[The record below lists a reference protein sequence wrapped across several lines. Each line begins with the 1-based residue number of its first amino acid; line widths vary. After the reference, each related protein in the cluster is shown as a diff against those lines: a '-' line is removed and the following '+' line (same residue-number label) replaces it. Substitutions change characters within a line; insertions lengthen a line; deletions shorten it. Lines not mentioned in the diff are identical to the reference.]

1 MQRGSGVAWLES
13 LISALGLTSLC
24 TPDGEAAK
32 KLFALNRAEPNFP
45 SLDQFHDAC
54 PVIPRIRDIQ
64 KSIDLSY
71 KDFTRAWG
79 DQIESLFD
87 PLLNFLVWTE
97 NLAVNSPWWLTLL
110 MIAVVV
116 YFMTRR
122 WQYVA
127 GVVIAMLAIGVF
139 GMWDDAMRTL
149 SFMLVCTAICI
160 VLGIPIGILMSRRDR
175 LRASIIPMLDV
186 LQTMPSFVYLI
197 PVVML
202 FGVGKVPG
210 AIAVIAYAIPPVIR
224 LTDLGIRLV
233 DSDVLEASE
242 AFGASSW
249 QKLIDVQIPLAL
261 PNILAGIN
269 QTIMM
274 ALAIV
279 VIASMVSVRGLGIE
293 VLEAVTNQYLAKGL
307 FNGLAVVAFAIMF
320 DRVTRRAITQS
331 QKHVLD

>member
-1 MQRGSGVAWLES
+1 MAWLENV
-13 LISALGLTSLC
+13 ISTLGLTPVC
-24 TPDGEAAK
+24 TPEDGAAK
-32 KLFALNRAEPNFP
+32 QLFALNREEPNFP
-45 SLDQFHDAC
+45 SLDEFNSAC
-54 PVIPRIRDIQ
+54 PTIPRIRDIQ
-64 KSIDLSY
+64 KSIDTSF

-79 DQIESLFD
+79 DQIESFFD
-87 PLLNFLVWTE
+87 PLLDFLVWTE
-97 NLAVNSPWWLTLL
+97 QIAVASPWWVMLL
-110 MIAVVV
+110 IIGAVV
-116 YFMTRR
+116 FLMTRH
-122 WQYVA
+122 WLQTA
-127 GVVIAMLAIGVF
+127 AVVTTMLVIGFF
-139 GMWDDAMRTL
+139 GMWEDSMRTL

-160 VLGIPIGILMSRRDR
+160 VLGIPMGIIMARSDR
-175 LRASIIPMLDV
+175 VRSTIIPILDV

-210 AIAVIAYAIPPVIR
+210 AIAVIAYAIPPVMR

-233 DSDVLEASE
+233 DSEVLEASE

-293 VLEAVTNQYLAKGL
+293 VLEAVNNQYLAKGL

-320 DRVTRRAITQS
+320 DRVTRRSITQS

>member
-1 MQRGSGVAWLES
+1 MAWLENI
-13 LISALGLTSLC
+13 ISTFGLKPAC
-24 TPDGEAAK
+24 TPEGGVAK
-32 KLFALNRAEPNFP
+32 KLFALNQEEPNFP
-45 SLDQFHDAC
+45 SLDEFNAAC
-54 PVIPRIRDIQ
+54 PVVPRIRDIQ
-64 KSIDLSY
+64 KGIDSSF
-71 KDFTRAWG
+71 KDFTRSWG
-79 DQIESLFD
+79 DQIEAFFD
-87 PLLNFLVWTE
+87 PLLDFLVWTE
-97 NLAVNSPWWLTLL
+97 QLAVASPWWLTLL
-110 MIAVVV
+110 IIAAVVF
-116 YFMTRR
+116 FMTRH
-122 WQYVA
+122 WLQTAAVMITML
-127 GVVIAMLAIGVF
+127 VIGFF
-139 GMWDDAMRTL
+139 GMWEDSMRTL
-149 SFMLVCTAICI
+149 SFMLVCTMICI
-160 VLGIPIGILMSRRDR
+160 VLGIPFGIIMARNDR
-175 LRASIIPMLDV
+175 IRSVVVPILDV

-210 AIAVIAYAIPPVIR
+210 AIAVIAYAIPPVMR

-233 DSDVLEASE
+233 DSEVLEASE

-249 QKLIDVQIPLAL
+249 QKLVNVQIPLAM

-293 VLEAVTNQYLAKGL
+293 VLEAVNNQYLAKGL

-320 DRVTRRAITQS
+320 DRVTRRSITQS

>member
-1 MQRGSGVAWLES
+1 MRVAWLEN
-13 LISALGLTSLC
+13 IVTTLGLQPAC
-24 TPDGEAAK
+24 TPEGGAAK
-32 KLFALNRAEPNFP
+32 KLFALNREEPNFP
-45 SLDQFHDAC
+45 SLDEFNAVC
-54 PVIPRIRDIQ
+54 PAMPRIRDIQ
-64 KSIDLSY
+64 KSIDSGF
-71 KDFTRAWG
+71 KDFTRSWG
-79 DQIESLFD
+79 DQIEAFFD
-87 PLLNFLVWTE
+87 PLLDFLVWTE
-97 NLAVNSPWWLTLL
+97 KIAVASPWWLTLII
-110 MIAVVV
+110 IAVAV
-116 YFMTRR
+116 YFMTRHR
-122 WQYVA
+122 LQTA
-127 GVVIAMLAIGVF
+127 AVVITMMLIGFF
-139 GMWDDAMRTL
+139 GMWDDSMRTL
-149 SFMLVCTAICI
+149 SFMLVCTMICI
-160 VLGIPIGILMSRRDR
+160 VLGIPLGILMARNDR
-175 LRASIIPMLDV
+175 VHAAIIPILDV

-210 AIAVIAYAIPPVIR
+210 AIAVIAYAIPPVMR

-233 DSDVLEASE
+233 DSEVLEASE

-307 FNGLAVVAFAIMF
+307 FNGLAVVAFAIIF
-320 DRVTRRAITQS
+320 DRVTRRTVTQS
-331 QKHVLD
+331 QKHVLN

>member
-1 MQRGSGVAWLES
+1 M
-13 LISALGLTSLC
+13 ISTLGLTSAC
-24 TPDGEAAK
+24 TPKGGAAEE
-32 KLFALNRAEPNFP
+32 LFALNRQEPNFP
-45 SLDQFHDAC
+45 SLDEFNAAC
-54 PVIPRIRDIQ
+54 PAIPRIRDLQ
-64 KSIDLSY
+64 KGIDAGY
-71 KDFTRAWG
+71 KDFTRSWG

-87 PLLNFLVWTE
+87 PLLDFLVWAE
-97 NLAVNSPWWLTLL
+97 NLAVDSPWWLTLL
-110 MIAVVV
+110 VIAVVV
-116 YFMTRR
+116 YVMTRR
-122 WQYVA
+122 WQHTV
-127 GVVIAMLAIGVF
+127 GVVIALLAIGFF
-139 GMWDDAMRTL
+139 GMWDDSMRTL

-160 VLGIPIGILMSRRDR
+160 VLGIPIGIIMSRSDR
-175 LRASIIPMLDV
+175 VRAAIIPILDV

-233 DSDVLEASE
+233 DREVLEASE

-307 FNGLAVVAFAIMF
+307 FNGLAVVAFAIIF

>member
-1 MQRGSGVAWLES
+1 MAWLEKA
-13 LISALGLTSLC
+13 ISTLGLTSAC
-24 TPDGEAAK
+24 APEGGVDE
-32 KLFALNRAEPNFP
+32 KLFALNRQEPNFP

-54 PVIPRIRDIQ
+54 PVVPRIRDIQ

-87 PLLNFLVWTE
+87 PLLDFFVWTE
-97 NLAVNSPWWLTLL
+97 NLAVNSPWWLTLIV
-110 MIAVVV
+110 IAVVV

-122 WQYVA
+122 WQHTV
-127 GVVIAMLAIGVF
+127 GVVAAMMAIGVF

-160 VLGIPIGILMSRRDR
+160 VLGIPIGIIMSRSDR
-175 LRASIIPMLDV
+175 VRASVVPILDV

-210 AIAVIAYAIPPVIR
+210 SVAVIAYAIPPVIR

-233 DSDVLEASE
+233 DSEVVEASE
-242 AFGASSW
+242 AFGANSW
-249 QKLIDVQIPLAL
+249 QKLVDVQIPLAL

-274 ALAIV
+274 TLAMV

-331 QKHVLD
+331 QKHVMD

>member
-1 MQRGSGVAWLES
+1 VAWLET
-13 LISALGLTSLC
+13 LISILGLTSVC
-24 TPDGEAAK
+24 RPDGEPAT
-32 KLFALNRAEPNFP
+32 KLFALNRAKPNFP

-64 KSIDLSY
+64 KSIDVGY
-71 KDFTRAWG
+71 KHFTRAWG
-79 DQIESLFD
+79 DQIESFFD
-87 PLLNFLVWTE
+87 PLLDFLVWTE

-110 MIAVVV
+110 IIAVVV

-122 WQYVA
+122 WQYAA

-139 GMWDDAMRTL
+139 GMWDDSMRTL

-160 VLGIPIGILMSRRDR
+160 VFGIPIGISMSRSDR
-175 LRASIIPMLDV
+175 VRTSIIPILDV

-233 DSDVLEASE
+233 DTEVLEASE

-249 QKLIDVQIPLAL
+249 QKLIDVQLPLAL

>member
-1 MQRGSGVAWLES
+1 VAWLETLVS
-13 LISALGLTSLC
+13 TLGLTSVC
-24 TPDGEAAK
+24 TPEGGAAET
-32 KLFALNRAEPNFP
+32 LFALNRQEPNFP

-54 PVIPRIRDIQ
+54 PAIPRIRDIQ
-64 KSIDLSY
+64 QHIDLSY

-79 DQIESLFD
+79 DQIESFFD

-97 NLAVNSPWWLTLL
+97 NLAVGSSWWLTLIV
-110 MIAVVV
+110 MAVVV

-122 WQYVA
+122 WQHTV
-127 GVVIAMLAIGVF
+127 GVVIAMLAIGMF
-139 GMWDDAMRTL
+139 GMWDDSMRTL

-160 VLGIPIGILMSRRDR
+160 VLGIPIGITMSRSDR
-175 LRASIIPMLDV
+175 VRTCIIPILDV

-293 VLEAVTNQYLAKGL
+293 VLDAVTNQYLAKGL

>member
-1 MQRGSGVAWLES
+1 M
-13 LISALGLTSLC
+13 ISTLGLTSAC
-24 TPDGEAAK
+24 TPKGGAAD
-32 KLFALNRAEPNFP
+32 KLFALNRVEPNFP
-45 SLDQFHDAC
+45 SLDQLHAAC
-54 PVIPRIRDIQ
+54 PAIPRIRDIQ
-64 KSIDLSY
+64 KSIDIGY
-71 KDFTRAWG
+71 KAFTRAWG
-79 DQIESLFD
+79 DPIESFFD

-97 NLAVNSPWWLTLL
+97 KLAVHSPWWLTLI
-110 MIAVVV
+110 MIAGVV
-116 YFMTRR
+116 YVMTRR
-122 WQYVA
+122 WQYAV
-127 GVVIAMLAIGVF
+127 GVVITMLAIGVF
-139 GMWDDAMRTL
+139 GMWDDSMRTL

-160 VLGIPIGILMSRRDR
+160 VLGIPIGIIMSRSDR
-175 LRASIIPMLDV
+175 MHAAIVPILDV

-224 LTDLGIRLV
+224 LTELGIQLV
-233 DSDVLEASE
+233 DREVLEASE

-274 ALAIV
+274 TLAMV

-331 QKHVLD
+331 QQHVLD

>member
-1 MQRGSGVAWLES
+1 MS
-13 LISALGLTSLC
+13 LLQDIVTTLGLQGFCTSA
-24 TPDGEAAK
+24 DGEPQQF
-32 KLFALNRAEPNFP
+32 FALNQEEPNFP
-45 SLDQFHDAC
+45 SLDQFSEAC
-54 PVIPRIRDIQ
+54 PALPHIRDLQ
-64 KSIDLSY
+64 KGIDAGY
-71 KDFTRAWG
+71 RDFTRSWG
-79 DQIESLFD
+79 STIESFFD
-87 PLLNFLVWTE
+87 PFLNFLIWTE
-97 NLAVNSPWWLTLL
+97 NLLVATPWWLMLL
-110 MIAVVV
+110 LIAGVV
-116 YFMTRR
+116 YLMTRR
-122 WQYVA
+122 WTLTAAVFFT
-127 GVVIAMLAIGVF
+127 LAIIGFF

-149 SFMLVCTAICI
+149 SFILVCTVICI
-160 VLGIPIGILMSRRDR
+160 VIGIPLGILMSRFNRIR
-175 LRASIIPMLDV
+175 TALLPILDI

-233 DSDVLEASE
+233 DAEVLEASE
-242 AFGASSW
+242 AFGANSW
-249 QKLIDVQIPLAL
+249 QKLFDVQIPLAL

-274 ALAIV
+274 ALAMV

-331 QKHVLD
+331 QKHVLDGS

>member
-1 MQRGSGVAWLES
+1 
-13 LISALGLTSLC
+13 
-24 TPDGEAAK
+24 
-32 KLFALNRAEPNFP
+32 
-45 SLDQFHDAC
+45 
-54 PVIPRIRDIQ
+54 
-64 KSIDLSY
+64 
-71 KDFTRAWG
+71 
-79 DQIESLFD
+79 
-87 PLLNFLVWTE
+87 
-97 NLAVNSPWWLTLL
+97 
-110 MIAVVV
+110 
-116 YFMTRR
+116 
-122 WQYVA
+122 
-127 GVVIAMLAIGVF
+127 
-139 GMWDDAMRTL
+139 
-149 SFMLVCTAICI
+149 
-160 VLGIPIGILMSRRDR
+160 
-175 LRASIIPMLDV
+175 
-186 LQTMPSFVYLI
+186 MPSFVYLI

-233 DSDVLEASE
+233 DTEVLEASE

-249 QKLIDVQIPLAL
+249 QKLIDVQLPLAL

>member
-1 MQRGSGVAWLES
+1 MTWLENV
-13 LISALGLTSLC
+13 ISALGLQPAC
-24 TPDGEAAK
+24 TPEGGAAQ
-32 KLFALNRAEPNFP
+32 KLFALNREEPNFP
-45 SLDQFHDAC
+45 SLDEFNGAC
-54 PVIPRIRDIQ
+54 PAVPRIRDIH
-64 KSIDLSY
+64 KGIDAGF
-71 KDFTRAWG
+71 KDFTRSWG
-79 DQIESLFD
+79 DQIESFFD
-87 PLLNFLVWTE
+87 PLLDFLVWTE
-97 NLAVNSPWWLTLL
+97 QLAVASPWWLTLVL
-110 MIAVVV
+110 IVVVV
-116 YFMTRR
+116 YLMTRH
-122 WQYVA
+122 WLQTAAVA
-127 GVVIAMLAIGVF
+127 ATMLVIGFF
-139 GMWDDAMRTL
+139 GMWDDSMRTL

-160 VLGIPIGILMSRRDR
+160 VLGIPMGIIMARSDR
-175 LRASIIPMLDV
+175 VRAMIIPILDV

-210 AIAVIAYAIPPVIR
+210 AIAVIAYAIPPVMR

-233 DSDVLEASE
+233 DSEVLEASE
-242 AFGASSW
+242 AFGGSNW

-293 VLEAVTNQYLAKGL
+293 VLEAVNNQYLAKGL

>member
-1 MQRGSGVAWLES
+1 VAWLETLVS
-13 LISALGLTSLC
+13 TLGLTSVC
-24 TPDGEAAK
+24 TPEGGAAET
-32 KLFALNRAEPNFP
+32 LFALNRQEPNFP

-54 PVIPRIRDIQ
+54 PAILRIRDIQ
-64 KSIDLSY
+64 
-71 KDFTRAWG
+71 
-79 DQIESLFD
+79 
-87 PLLNFLVWTE
+87 
-97 NLAVNSPWWLTLL
+97 NLAVGSPWWLTLIV
-110 MIAVVV
+110 MAVVV

-122 WQYVA
+122 WQHTV
-127 GVVIAMLAIGVF
+127 GVVIAMLAIGMF
-139 GMWDDAMRTL
+139 GMWDDSMRTL

-160 VLGIPIGILMSRRDR
+160 VLGIPIGIMMSRSGRV
-175 LRASIIPMLDV
+175 RACIIPILDV

-233 DSDVLEASE
+233 DSEVLEASE

-293 VLEAVTNQYLAKGL
+293 VLDAVTNQYLAKGL